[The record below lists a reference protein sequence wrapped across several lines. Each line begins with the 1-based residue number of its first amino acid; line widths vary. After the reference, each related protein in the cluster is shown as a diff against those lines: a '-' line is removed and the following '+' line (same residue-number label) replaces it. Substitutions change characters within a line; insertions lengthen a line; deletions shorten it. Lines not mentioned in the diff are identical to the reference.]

1 MHIDSFLPLWDKHL
15 LNDDSCPF
23 CQRILNGQYTMF
35 TRTAVAFEPLNPV
48 TRGHLL
54 LVPSVHITS
63 RDSSSLGLTDVASLI
78 RRLTETSVGDAKPD
92 FNLIVNAG
100 PNASQTIDH
109 FHMHYIPRV
118 ADDRL
123 VLPWTDQKKYE
134 LDIEGNFVCRWCDHY
149 IVYND
154 AQNFWVHTDGK
165 FMCKIDDKARSATP
179 RMVVRPDEHR
189 RYDQHY
195 LACRNC
201 DEPIMTFGNPI
212 NGIRWRHAKPYPTY
226 GCVNPEP
233 YPKGM

>member
-1 MHIDSFLPLWDKHL
+1 MPNQPAPIDSFLPLWDKHL

-35 TRTAVAFEPLNPV
+35 TSTAVAFEPLKPV

-78 RRLTETSVGDAKPD
+78 RRLTETSVGDVKPD

-123 VLPWTDQKKYE
+123 KLPWTD
-134 LDIEGNFVCRWCDHY
+134 GTNGVCEKCGHAVSSMDYQTHIQWYHKDPAQEARCD
-149 IVYND
+149 
-154 AQNFWVHTDGK
+154 TDGK
-165 FMCKIDDKARSATP
+165 KAKPDGYLRDDEGNVLCAHC
-179 RMVVRPDEHR
+179 E
-189 RYDQHY
+189 
-195 LACRNC
+195 L
-201 DEPIMTFGNPI
+201 PIYQYGSRILGTF
-212 NGIRWRHAKPYPTY
+212 WKHLLPYPTK
-226 GCVNPEP
+226 GCIHPEP
-233 YPKGM
+233 ARA